1 MSLRPQSSDA
11 QGGTGAAARLDSGA
25 AAGSS
30 GRSESGA
37 AAGSV
42 IRSDS
47 GAAAGVSDRSESG
60 AAAGA
65 VSQPQSNIPSR
76 HHLFPVT
83 DTDLAYTLSKLS
95 TEASGRAH
103 FILEPNTGLS
113 CFGTRGGSGVTAY
126 FKKVDVGN
134 TLVIKVSKV
143 SQNSTWVY
151 PNLSRETIASVQQ
164 LIYSVHSKY
173 FMLSYAQPHTDGN
186 ELTCSMSGT
195 LSHECKNTGVSAEI
209 NVVVTCKGTGGQS
222 KRTDVDFSYP
232 AGFDKSMGLYGSIKV

>member
-1 MSLRPQSSDA
+1 MSN
-11 QGGTGAAARLDSGA
+11 
-25 AAGSS
+25 
-30 GRSESGA
+30 
-37 AAGSV
+37 
-42 IRSDS
+42 RSDS
-47 GAAAGVSDRSESG
+47 GAAAG
-60 AAAGA
+60 A
-65 VSQPQSNIPSR
+65 VSNIPSR

-173 FMLSYAQPHTDGN
+173 FALLSAQPHTDGT